1 MTINRYRL
9 RHQAKQGNRA
19 ARRVERLLE
28 KPDRLLSLIL
38 IGNNTVNI
46 VASALGTI
54 VGMRLYG
61 NAGVAIAT
69 GVLTFVILV
78 FAEVMPKTIAA
89 LYPQQVAFPSSFLL
103 RPLAKSVCRWSGH
116 LTQ

>member
-1 MTINRYRL
+1 M
-9 RHQAKQGNRA
+9 
-19 ARRVERLLE
+19 
-28 KPDRLLSLIL
+28 
-38 IGNNTVNI
+38 NI

-89 LYPQQVAFPSSFLL
+89 LYPQQVAFPSSF
-103 RPLAKSVCRWSGH
+103 RRARWPKSVCRLSGH

>member
-1 MTINRYRL
+1 M
-9 RHQAKQGNRA
+9 
-19 ARRVERLLE
+19 
-28 KPDRLLSLIL
+28 
-38 IGNNTVNI
+38 NI
-46 VASALGTI
+46 VAPTLGTI

-89 LYPQQVAFPSSFLL
+89 SIRSRSPFRAVFCC
-103 RPLAKSVCRWSGH
+103 VRWQNLSAAG
-116 LTQ
+116 LGI